1 MLSINFLEKDIK
13 DFDNE
18 QIKKIIK
25 IGIGCAKIFYDNLSN
40 ENKKKLLPPSEEYG
54 DIAKIIYNRIMYNN
68 INVNEYKKI
77 IKNEI
82 ISNKNKDL
90 LLP

>member
-1 MLSINFLEKDIK
+1 
-13 DFDNE
+13 
-18 QIKKIIK
+18 
-25 IGIGCAKIFYDNLSN
+25 
-40 ENKKKLLPPSEEYG
+40 
-54 DIAKIIYNRIMYNN
+54 MYNN

-90 LLP
+90 LLPWFEPYLKI